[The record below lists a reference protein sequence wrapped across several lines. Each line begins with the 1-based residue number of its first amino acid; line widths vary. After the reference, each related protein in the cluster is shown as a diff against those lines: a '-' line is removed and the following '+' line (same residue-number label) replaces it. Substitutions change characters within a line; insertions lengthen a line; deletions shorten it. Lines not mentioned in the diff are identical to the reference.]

1 MKEHNGKKIRTKL
14 RLLTLLLLAVS
25 LFALFS
31 CGETPDATPEN
42 KDGYV
47 FSAECEA
54 TLIFADDVT
63 IDVQKSIYQSIK
75 DATGKAPAYLYDDSE
90 PEGHEIVI
98 GRSKRSVSQK
108 AYRKLRT
115 IDKSSDEYLGYVI
128 YASGN
133 SVAIAYDED
142 YENFAMEQAI
152 DYFASTYIA
161 GKTELKL
168 APGIVYEGCIRPLD
182 IYADIDAA
190 NKAAAWAELEA
201 AIGGEAGKE
210 IVEAFKEFYSIYD
223 SKVATWFAN
232 LYDPFICHCGE
243 CVPGTIASG
252 AVSCG
257 GGGFYYSNSGRDNE
271 GYAADIESTA
281 QLLSMLT
288 SSGMADLD
296 GGHYK
301 YLIPETMQKQMVV
314 YLRSLQDQNG
324 FFYNYQWTKE
334 ATDAQTL
341 PRRARDLGS
350 AVSVLN
356 AFGSGPKYDTPNGD
370 KGIGSVTTP
379 LGTSTPTV
387 AAKTVLAAE
396 ESPYDPRFES
406 VDSLLAYLNGL
417 LQTYPSGDSRFYSIG
432 SVITSQMSQVVNRD
446 EDLGY
451 SKKNGN
457 FAAEGSLTHCIIE
470 WFNSYQRTDNGLW
483 GPSSYAGINGLLK
496 ISGIYLKA
504 EVPMNYAKE
513 AALAAVDALTSSE
526 KAGSAVNVYN
536 AWYSISNVLR
546 NLRTAGKD
554 DIADEVRTALY
565 AVAPEAIRMSAEKT
579 LPFKK
584 PDGSF
589 SYGIQYSSA
598 TSQGMPVAV
607 PNSAE
612 GDVNGTALNMTGL
625 IDNIYN
631 ALEISS
637 SDRVRLFGTV
647 ERRMFLDEIYKL
659 GPVQKIIEEVGVND
673 YPVDFEDAD
682 LDQPHPD
689 VAAKLN
695 STGSTANVIKD
706 PFESGH
712 GQILKF
718 VSNPGGGDYVYAKNN
733 GLKTNNC
740 YIFDAD
746 IMVDKSTMSTYFS
759 QIYVGNCYML
769 SFRKQSDQRLQIFES
784 TTGDGNTAIYNDIA
798 FVNIGEWFNL
808 RIEYYRGDKDTV
820 RIKVYVND
828 ELCVISNNYYGKTK
842 QGATPTINDAS
853 YDNTGIYIMS
863 GANSLMYIDN
873 LYATSTKDAYVGA
886 TDADDKVIYDIDNLA
901 PPSGGDDSGSGDSGS
916 GGTTPTPTPAGS
928 KADFEGEI
936 LGEQPLSVNV
946 GTRSPGSSAEI
957 VKRGEDGKALLL
969 SSYPGGGDYI
979 DAENK
984 SAETGCYIFETDIMI
999 GADTANTHVVQ
1010 IFLGSAYLMGFTKSG
1025 DSISIYEVTLGDYK
1039 DAIKNDFATIGADE
1053 WVNIRIEY
1061 YRASKASDV
1070 RIKTYINGALV
1081 SVSNNY
1087 YGKLPSGTS
1096 PAPKDTGYA
1105 KTQIYVMSGAT
1116 AFVTVDN
1123 IHATASSQKYTPATS
1138 DENPIYNVDK

>member
-1 MKEHNGKKIRTKL
+1 MKKRNNERIGVRL
-14 RLLTLLLLAVS
+14 RLLALLLATMS
-25 LFALFS
+25 LFILAS
-31 CGETPDATPEN
+31 CDSSTNGQTPLDP
-42 KDGYV
+42 DDYV
-47 FSAECEA
+47 FTQDVEA
-54 TLIFADDVT
+54 VLIFADDVT
-63 IDVQKSIYQSIK
+63 TDSQKSIYQSLK
-75 DATGKAPAYLYDDSE
+75 DAMGKAPAYYYDDSE
-90 PEGHEIVI
+90 PEGHEIII
-98 GRSKRSVSQK
+98 GKSTRPVSQK

-115 IDKSSDEYLGYVI
+115 VNKSSDEYLGYVI

-142 YENFAMEQAI
+142 YDNLAVDRAVE
-152 DYFASTYIA
+152 YFVNNYIV
-161 GKTELKL
+161 GRTELKFN
-168 APGIVYEGCIRPLD
+168 PGVVYEGIFRPLD
-182 IYADIDAA
+182 TYAEIDSAK
-190 NKAAAWAELEA
+190 KAAAWAKLEA
-201 AIGGEAGKE
+201 AIGGEVGTE

-243 CVPGTIASG
+243 CVPGSITSG

-281 QLLSMLT
+281 QLLNMLT

-296 GGHYK
+296 GGNYK
-301 YLIPETMQKQMVV
+301 HMIPETMRNQIIV
-314 YLRSLQDQNG
+314 YLRSLQDSNG

-350 AVSVLN
+350 AVSVLK

-387 AAKTVLAAE
+387 AAMTVLVAE

-406 VDSLLAYLNGL
+406 VDSLLAYLNSL
-417 LQTYPSGDSRFYSIG
+417 LQAYPSGDSRFYAIG
-432 SVITSQMSQVVNRD
+432 SVITSQMQQVVNRD
-446 EDLGY
+446 ADLGF
-451 SKKNGN
+451 SKANGN
-457 FAAEGSLTHCIIE
+457 FAAEGSLTHCIVE
-470 WFNSYQRTDNGLW
+470 WFNSYQRSDNGLW

-546 NLRTAGKD
+546 NLRTAGKND
-554 DIADEVRTALY
+554 VADEVRTALY

-625 IDNIYN
+625 IANIYD

-637 SDRVRLFGTV
+637 GHRVRLFGTV

-659 GPVQKIIEEVGVND
+659 GPVQKIAEEVGVND
-673 YPVDFEDAD
+673 YPFDFEDAD

-695 STGSTANVIKD
+695 SNGSSANVIKD

-733 GLKTNNC
+733 GQKTNSC
-740 YIFDAD
+740 YTFEAD
-746 IMVDKSTMSTYFS
+746 IMVDKSTMNTYFS
-759 QIYVGNCYML
+759 QIFVGNFYML
-769 SFRKQSDQRLQIFES
+769 SLRKQSDQRLQIFES
-784 TTGDGNTAIYNDIA
+784 TTGDANTAIYNDIA

-808 RIEYYRGDKDTV
+808 RVEFYRGDADTV

-828 ELCVISNNYYGKTK
+828 TLRIISDNYFGKTK
-842 QGATPTINDAS
+842 QGAEPPINDSS

-886 TDADDKVIYDIDNLA
+886 TDEDTDVIYNVDNIA
-901 PPSGGDDSGSGDSGS
+901 PPSGGDGSDSGD
-916 GGTTPTPTPAGS
+916 GTTPTPTPTPIGS
-928 KADFEGEI
+928 KVDFEGEI
-936 LGEQPLSVNV
+936 LGDAPISVTV
-946 GTRSPGSSAEI
+946 GTISPGSSAEI

-979 DAENK
+979 DVVNT
-984 SAETGCYIFETDIMI
+984 SGETGCYIFETDIKI
-999 GADTANTHVVQ
+999 GADTTNSHVVQ

-1025 DSISIYEVTLGDYK
+1025 SSITVYEVTLGDYK
-1039 DAIKNDFATIGADE
+1039 DAIKNDLATFSPDE
-1053 WVNIRIEY
+1053 WINIRIEY
-1061 YRASKASDV
+1061 YRATKASDV

-1096 PAPKDTGYA
+1096 PAPNDTGYA
-1105 KTQIYVMSGAT
+1105 KTQVYVMSGAV

-1123 IHATASSQKYTPATS
+1123 IHSTASSQKYTPATA